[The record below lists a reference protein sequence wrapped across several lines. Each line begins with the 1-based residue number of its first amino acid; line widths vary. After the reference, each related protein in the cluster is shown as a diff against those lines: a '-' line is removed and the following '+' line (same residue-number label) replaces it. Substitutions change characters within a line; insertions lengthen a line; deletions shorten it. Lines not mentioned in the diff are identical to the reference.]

1 MDRIQCN
8 SRCSSQQSIHEAG
21 EFSFGGTMALN
32 AGKKEGG
39 MNVWKYNLDRSLE
52 RPMALNAGK
61 KEGGMNVWKYN
72 LDRSLERRC
81 EQKVNKNLTRGGFE
95 PPPMK
100 TTALTLRLRPL
111 GHLAVIANEFLAFI
125 IPVCSVRFGAAE
137 NPSIITAEI
146 SFKYCCFIQNKP
158 ILPPLKKLFTLF

>member
-1 MDRIQCN
+1 MVRIFVDRIQCN

-21 EFSFGGTMALN
+21 EFSFGGT
-32 AGKKEGG
+32 
-39 MNVWKYNLDRSLE
+39 
-52 RPMALNAGK
+52 MALNAGK